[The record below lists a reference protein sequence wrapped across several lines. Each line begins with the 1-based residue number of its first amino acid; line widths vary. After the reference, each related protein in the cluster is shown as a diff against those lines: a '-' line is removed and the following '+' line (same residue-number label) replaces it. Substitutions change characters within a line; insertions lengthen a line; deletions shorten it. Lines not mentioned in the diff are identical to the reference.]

1 MSNIAI
7 KKNRFVDISLLR
19 IASMLAVFA
28 VHFGQR
34 MHLQGFIRVLTNCGQ
49 YGVQLFFVI
58 SGFLMIHSLDKCTSG
73 KDIIQFYI
81 KKCIRLLVLY
91 YLIVLW
97 YFVSETFIFHDIV
110 PDEYHLGWARYLFLL
125 NGIVPGG
132 PYLWA
137 NVGITWTIPL
147 FFMAYLITPVFYKSC
162 KLNNTLKLSALFLG
176 LIVLHLLQIKFF
188 GGWLSFFKYYYTFVG
203 GMLVYKAFEEGKQ
216 TIVAILSFASMIPF
230 LVISLEVSVS
240 LFAVI
245 ILIVTQLVFERVKIK
260 NEKLLKI
267 INTID
272 SYSYTLYLGH
282 GIIFCSILDKFNFD
296 SRVLICSIAVLGS
309 IVLTYLLYHFYEK
322 PVTNLLQKKLLTLKT
337 K

>member
-1 MSNIAI
+1 MSNIAM
-7 KKNRFVDISLLR
+7 KNNRFVGISLLR

-34 MHLQGFIRVLTNCGQ
+34 MHLQGFIRILTNCGQ

-58 SGFLMIHSLDKCTSG
+58 SGFLMIHSLDKCTSR
-73 KDIIQFYI
+73 KDVIQFYI

-97 YFVSETFIFHDIV
+97 YFVSETFIFHYIV

-125 NGIVPGG
+125 NGIVPSGS
-132 PYLWA
+132 YLWA
-137 NVGITWTIPL
+137 NVGITWTIPI
-147 FFMAYLITPVFYKSC
+147 FFMAYLITPLLYRSL
-162 KLNNTLKLSALFLG
+162 KLNNTLKLSFLFLG
-176 LIVLHLLQIKFF
+176 LIALHMFQSYFF
-188 GGWLSFFKYYYTFVG
+188 VGWLSFFKYYYTFVG
-203 GMLVYKAFEEGKQ
+203 GMLVYKAFEERKQ
-216 TIVAILSFASMIPF
+216 QIIAIVSFVVMILFVF
-230 LVISLEVSVS
+230 ISLDVAVS

-245 ILIVTQLVFERVKIK
+245 ILIVTQLLMNHVEIK
-260 NEKLLKI
+260 NERILKF

-272 SYSYTLYLGH
+272 SYSYTMYLGH

-309 IVLTYLLYHFYEK
+309 VVLTYLLYNFYEK
-322 PVTNLLQKKLLTLKT
+322 PVANLLQKKILALKN